1 LLQGSSKI
9 GLLIFLKF
17 DIFLNRKMV
26 INRKIP
32 NQKEMINLLRS
43 GKLVLPPLSFRV
55 FKDKPETTKNI
66 GFDLLVEASWRG
78 STARFA
84 VECKA
89 LSTPK
94 AFKTGLNL
102 LKNET
107 LPKGC
112 WPLLFLPFLSEQ
124 QLQELEQEQISGI
137 DLCGNGVVVVPGK
150 FVIFRS
156 SGKNRFS
163 SSAPIKNIYRKNSS
177 MVARVLLS
185 CPGYETVQEVCSEVN
200 RRNTLVDRWNKS
212 PMSLSTVSKSLKAL
226 EEDLII
232 DRKETIRLLQPDKL
246 LEKLSQNYA
255 SPNIKDRIRM
265 KVQAETETLQQ
276 LLRRQSQELGL
287 PIVAAGT
294 SSVGLYAVMQR
305 GDLLTVYC
313 PRLEMLL
320 ERLPGSRT
328 DRFPNVEL
336 VETDDET
343 VYFDA
348 RGNTEFWWASPVQV
362 YLELMAGDKRDRE
375 TAEQVR
381 SLILK
386 DIEQA
391 RQ

>member
-1 LLQGSSKI
+1 
-9 GLLIFLKF
+9 
-17 DIFLNRKMV
+17 
-26 INRKIP
+26 
-32 NQKEMINLLRS
+32 MINLLRS
-43 GKLVLPPLSFRV
+43 GKVVLPPLSFRV
-55 FKDKPETTKNI
+55 LKDKPEKIKTI
-66 GFDLLVEASWRG
+66 GFDVLVEAFWRG
-78 STARFA
+78 NTARFA

-94 AFKTGLNL
+94 AFKAGLNL
-102 LKNET
+102 LKTGT

-112 WPLLFLPFLSEQ
+112 WPLLFLPFLGEQ

-156 SGKNRFS
+156 GGKNRFS

-177 MVARVLLS
+177 MVARVFLS

-200 RRNTLVDRWNKS
+200 RRNVLVERWNKS

-232 DRKETIRLLQPDKL
+232 DRKGTIRLLQPDKL

-255 SPNIKDRIRM
+255 SPNIKDRIPM
-265 KVQAETETLQQ
+265 KVQAEGEALRQ
-276 LLRRQSQELGL
+276 LLRRQSEELGL
-287 PIVAAGT
+287 PIAAAGT
-294 SSVGLYAVMQR
+294 SSVGQYAVMQR
-305 GDLLTVYC
+305 GDLLSVYC
-313 PRLEMLL
+313 PRLEMLF
-320 ERLPGSRT
+320 ERLSGSRT

-336 VETDDET
+336 IETDDET

-348 RGNTEFWWASPVQV
+348 REDAEFWWASPVQV

-386 DIEQA
+386 DIEQV